1 MSFNGS
7 LNLAFKSSAPMAQ
20 GVLVMPFAA
29 YAPVI
34 KLDQELEKR
43 VTYHLY
49 VTTASGQVEIPIKS
63 FQSRLRLEGTSFV
76 SAVAPAFDSVS
87 ELTKGDQISITQR
100 IEYFSKDDVETEIA
114 TGKLTQTYL
123 SESSDKNTLQIN
135 AYQKYEVPAAPKTV
149 EIQQVQYVSN
159 QADGN
164 LLLRIRPTDL
174 APGDQIFFRGVERRV
189 REIVLIVDDTLS
201 VMEVQCG

>member
-1 MSFNGS
+1 MAFDGS
-7 LNLAFKSSAPMAQ
+7 LNLAFTASAPMTQ
-20 GVLVMPFAA
+20 GVLVMPFSA

-34 KLDQELEKR
+34 KLDTELEKR

-49 VTTASGQVEIPIKS
+49 VTTQNGQVELPIKS

-76 SAVAPAFDSVS
+76 SAVAPAFDG
-87 ELTKGDQISITQR
+87 LADLNKGDQVSITQR
-100 IEYFSKDDVETEIA
+100 VEYFSKDATESEIA
-114 TGKLTQTYL
+114 SGKLTQTYL

-135 AYQKYEVPAAPKTV
+135 ANQKYQVPGAPKTV

-164 LLLRIRPTDL
+164 LLLRIRPTDIQ
-174 APGDQIFFRGVERRV
+174 PGDQIFFRGVERRV